1 MFRDDDPGL
10 AQLREIALALPE
22 AFERVSLGRPVFCAP
37 KMFALCGGSI
47 KQADGP
53 QTPHPHSVLL
63 KVDDSERPALQRDP
77 RFFYPAY
84 LGPYGWLGLDFSA
97 AALDWNE
104 VGELVDGGCPEF
116 RGASLFGAQ
125 GSIKHRP
132 HPGGLFKVVGGA
144 DNRLARGLNKS
155 VELTGEVAR
164 LGLVAGHRPYRC
176 QISGAGLGSA
186 DRTQNTGSVD
196 TVGVPE
202 PGGGKW
208 FLGFFASGGV
218 DGGSRR
224 TRTLIRRRRSGG
236 YEKPAVEEPVGLLA

>member
-97 AALDWNE
+97 ADLDWNE

-125 GSIKHRP
+125 GSTWQK
-132 HPGGLFKVVGGA
+132 
-144 DNRLARGLNKS
+144 
-155 VELTGEVAR
+155 
-164 LGLVAGHRPYRC
+164 
-176 QISGAGLGSA
+176 GAGASSRSA
-186 DRTQNTGSVD
+186 
-196 TVGVPE
+196 TVHFGAEVVAPT
-202 PGGGKW
+202 PW
-208 FLGFFASGGV
+208 SA
-218 DGGSRR
+218 
-224 TRTLIRRRRSGG
+224 
-236 YEKPAVEEPVGLLA
+236 AVERFRPVHRECRAY